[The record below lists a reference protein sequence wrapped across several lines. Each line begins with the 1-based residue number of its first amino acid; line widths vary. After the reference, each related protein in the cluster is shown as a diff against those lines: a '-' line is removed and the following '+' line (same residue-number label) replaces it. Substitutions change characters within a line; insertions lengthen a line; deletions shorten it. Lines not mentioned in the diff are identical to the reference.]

1 MYCLFNLIAFYFKP
15 PPVFTKDHQIIG
27 KQGVFF
33 RAGVARRRAI
43 FTLRGI
49 APPVIGLRKNDLCS
63 RIYIYNLLI
72 IINYAF

>member
-1 MYCLFNLIAFYFKP
+1 VNIYFTENPIKA

-43 FTLRGI
+43 IKMIGI
-49 APPVIGLRKNDLCS
+49 APRCDRFNEK
-63 RIYIYNLLI
+63 
-72 IINYAF
+72 